1 MVFGAGEAARA
12 ARRLLH
18 LDGQPIRRAVPGH
31 GAAGRDGGVPARPGP
46 AGGGEKLRRVGRRN
60 RGELGALRL
69 GFVSGI

>member
-1 MVFGAGEAARA
+1 MVFGAGEAAGT

-31 GAAGRDGGVPARPGP
+31 GAAGRDGGVPAGPGP
-46 AGGGEKLRRVGRRN
+46 AGGEELRRVGRRN
-60 RGELGALRL
+60 RGELGALRR